1 MCMDGLNSIELSNFS
16 NCLRMRNFG
25 TRMQST
31 LLPETESYQESMHE
45 TQTNFRYFS
54 LFDAILDVLLADKL

>member
-1 MCMDGLNSIELSNFS
+1 
-16 NCLRMRNFG
+16 MRNFG